1 MVEMFT
7 YISIYITDVWMSGL
21 SPLEVTGSSDWNGF
35 KVGSVIL
42 SWNGDG
48 FSN

>member
-7 YISIYITDVWMSGL
+7 CISIYITGVWMSGL
-21 SPLEVTGSSDWNGF
+21 SPLKVSGSVDLNCF
-35 KVGSVIL
+35 RVGSVVL